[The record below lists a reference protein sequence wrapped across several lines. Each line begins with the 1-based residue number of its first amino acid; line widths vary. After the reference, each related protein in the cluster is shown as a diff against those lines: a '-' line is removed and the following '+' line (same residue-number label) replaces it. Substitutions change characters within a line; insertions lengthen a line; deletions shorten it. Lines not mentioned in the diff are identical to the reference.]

1 MTGKTRQDLH
11 CDKSVSVKNRFA
23 MLVFFINR
31 VISANH
37 NHIDIRLMV
46 DYMLKL
52 STGGKERNRKC
63 TELPV

>member
-1 MTGKTRQDLH
+1 
-11 CDKSVSVKNRFA
+11 